1 MKPRGLDHIGIA
13 VRSLEKAVRV
23 YSLAFGVKFSAPS
36 KAADFGVKIAKG
48 DLAGDTIELLEPMSS
63 DSTVGRF
70 LKKRGEG
77 IHHIAVAVGD
87 IEKALDDLRR
97 AGVRL
102 IDERPRIGASGRKVA
117 FVSPRSSHGV
127 LIELCEAKK

>member
-1 MKPRGLDHIGIA
+1 
-13 VRSLEKAVRV
+13 
-23 YSLAFGVKFSAPS
+23 
-36 KAADFGVKIAKG
+36 
-48 DLAGDTIELLEPMSS
+48 MSS